1 MKLVWKYCICFYLF
15 IVANPTAQTISTSAF
30 ASLNYNY
37 YGLLNLAQTPVQNR
51 IYTTVAVLEFEVEGL
66 SKLEGQALTDRFTSE
81 LEKTQSIEAI
91 VNREKVSEIM
101 DELETER
108 ACKTDS
114 CAIVLGSMLGVDY
127 VVKGTV
133 ISEVGWFTL
142 EFDLLSVE
150 KKDVVE
156 NRKSFYNGDP
166 NGLITEIGLVAWNLV
181 NKVSPRELLKEK
193 EEKAREAIRLA
204 EERAEAARIAAAKK
218 LRRAKLNALIRS
230 SILPGWGQFYSGR
243 KTSGW
248 AWLGSELAIG
258 TLAIVSYTQYNNV
271 YSDFEDVYTDY
282 NTATDHAEI
291 AALKVKAKKVLDE
304 EYAANDQLKMV
315 AYAGGAVWIANMIHA
330 YIAGPIQAE
339 TAYQKAGFDFVF
351 DPDLKTPQLRF
362 YIALD

>member
-1 MKLVWKYCICFYLF
+1 MEILYMLCLF
-15 IVANPTAQTISTSAF
+15 IAANPTAQTISQSAF
-30 ASLNYNY
+30 ASLNYNN

-51 IYTTVAVLEFEVEGL
+51 IYTTVAVFEFEVEGL

-181 NKVSPRELLKEK
+181 NKVSPSRIIKRKRREST
-193 EEKAREAIRLA
+193 RSDSIG
-204 EERAEAARIAAAKK
+204 
-218 LRRAKLNALIRS
+218 RRKGRS
-230 SILPGWGQFYSGR
+230 SENSGC
-243 KTSGW
+243 KGAATS
-248 AWLGSELAIG
+248 
-258 TLAIVSYTQYNNV
+258 QN
-271 YSDFEDVYTDY
+271 
-282 NTATDHAEI
+282 
-291 AALKVKAKKVLDE
+291 
-304 EYAANDQLKMV
+304 
-315 AYAGGAVWIANMIHA
+315 
-330 YIAGPIQAE
+330 
-339 TAYQKAGFDFVF
+339 
-351 DPDLKTPQLRF
+351 
-362 YIALD
+362 

>member
-1 MKLVWKYCICFYLF
+1 MKSVWKYCICLCLF
-15 IVANPTAQTISTSAF
+15 IAANPTAQTIYQSAF
-30 ASLNYNY
+30 ASLNYNN

-51 IYTTVAVLEFEVEGL
+51 IYTTLAVLEFEVEGL

-91 VNREKVSEIM
+91 VNREKVSEIL

-204 EERAEAARIAAAKK
+204 EERAEAARIAAAKE
-218 LRRAKLNALIRS
+218 LRQARIRALIRS
-230 SILPGWGQFYSGR
+230 SILPGWGQYYSGR
-243 KTSGW
+243 KTWGW
-248 AWLGSELAIG
+248 VWLGSELAIG
-258 TLAIVSYTQYNNV
+258 GLAYMSYAKFNDTYDKFENV
-271 YSDFEDVYTDY
+271 YADY
-282 NTATDHAEI
+282 DAATDHAEI
-291 AALKVKAKKVLDE
+291 AGLKVKAKKVLDE
-304 EYAANDQLKMV
+304 EFAANEQLKMV

-330 YIAGPIQAE
+330 YISGPIQAE